1 MRNIIIKY
9 LSGQPINMNEAVSL
23 IEEYMKLNN
32 KVKPDFIH
40 NMITH
45 PAAQMMVDRAVG
57 LSVEY
62 LTEHYTINKLYSKE
76 GNLLMVY

>member
-9 LSGQPINMNEAVSL
+9 LSGQPIDMNEAVQL
-23 IEEYMKLNN
+23 IEEYMKRNN
-32 KVKPDFIH
+32 KVKPDFIS
-40 NMITH
+40 NMISH
-45 PAAQMMVDRAVG
+45 PASQMLLDRAVG

-62 LTEHYTINKLYSKE
+62 LIEHYTITKVHSKE